1 MLKTSCNDHGRIS
14 VISYSGDVVVQ
25 NLEKAR
31 EQFHS
36 ILPKK
41 PELIAINCSGVNN
54 MDSSGLGML
63 IAFSRETT
71 VSGIKLIL
79 VDLPDNIFRLF
90 DMSKLDQFFELM
102 NPDDFQEKYF
112 K

>member
-1 MLKTSCNDHGRIS
+1 
-14 VISYSGDVVVQ
+14 
-25 NLEKAR
+25 
-31 EQFHS
+31 
-36 ILPKK
+36 
-41 PELIAINCSGVNN
+41 

-63 IAFSRETT
+63 IAFSRESSA
-71 VSGIKLIL
+71 SGTKLIL

-102 NPDDFQEKYF
+102 GPEDFQEKYL

>member
-1 MLKTSCNDHGRIS
+1 

-41 PELIAINCSGVNN
+41 PE
-54 MDSSGLGML
+54 LGML